1 MKRNLRQRKLLVKV
15 KVLDKKIR
23 RLMMRNKKIPV
34 MIILKTKVYHQIKR
48 LKVDRLV
55 NQLKKPK
62 KPKMKLVRVRNDLS
76 SIFYLIFFRYGR
88 RR

>member
-1 MKRNLRQRKLLVKV
+1 MKRNLLQTKLLAKV

-34 MIILKTKVYHQIKR
+34 MIILKTKVYHRIKR

-55 NQLKKPK
+55 NQLKKTK

-76 SIFYLIFFRYGR
+76 SIFYLISFRYG
-88 RR
+88 